1 VTAATQGVDDLVVS
15 STFASLRVRNYKL
28 FFWGQLVSVSGTW
41 MQGTAQ
47 AWLVLKELHAGAGA
61 LGLLAGLMMSPT
73 LFLGLWAGLLAD
85 RYDRRKI
92 VMATNTWAA
101 LMASVLA
108 VLTLTHSVR
117 LWMVFV
123 VAFGTGLANA
133 VEMPTRQAFVSELVP
148 ASHVQNAVGLNSA
161 TFNGGRVFGPAVAGL
176 LIVLVGTG
184 WCFAFNAAS
193 FVAVIIGLGLM
204 RSADMYPRPRAARAK
219 GQIREGLRYALAS
232 PVLLS
237 TLVLVFIV
245 GLLTLNFQVFLPL
258 LAKETFHGG
267 AGMVG
272 IFSATQG
279 AGALIGSLASARRTE
294 FTPAL
299 LAGATFAVGG
309 SLLGMA
315 VAPVLALELVLVAAS
330 GAAFI
335 MMMLTANATLQL
347 NSAPDKRG
355 RVMALYVM
363 MFGGTTPFG
372 APLLGLISAHF
383 GARVGTAVAGSAA
396 LGAASTLPAV
406 RRAAERRVSS
416 SGAGRGRSGR

>member
-1 VTAATQGVDDLVVS
+1 MVA

-47 AWLVLKELHAGAGA
+47 SWLVLKELHAGASA
-61 LGLLAGLMMSPT
+61 LGLLAGLMMAPT

-117 LWMVFV
+117 LWMVFL

-133 VEMPTRQAFVSELVP
+133 IEMPTRQAFVSELVP
-148 ASHVQNAVGLNSA
+148 VSHVQNAVGLNSA

-193 FVAVIIGLGLM
+193 FVAVIIGLALM

-219 GQIREGLRYALAS
+219 GQIREGLRYAGAS

-279 AGALIGSLASARRTE
+279 AGALVGSLASARRTA

-315 VAPVLALELVLVAAS
+315 VAPVLVLELVLVAAS

-335 MMMLTANATLQL
+335 LMMLTANATLQL

-396 LGAASTLPAV
+396 LGAASALPVV
-406 RRAAERRVSS
+406 RRAAERRV
-416 SGAGRGRSGR
+416 AARRGDEPAFAVGD

>member
-1 VTAATQGVDDLVVS
+1 M
-15 STFASLRVRNYKL
+15 
-28 FFWGQLVSVSGTW
+28 SVSGTW
-41 MQGTAQ
+41 LQATGQ
-47 AWLVLKELHAGAGA
+47 AWLVLKELHGGAGA

-73 LFLGLWAGLLAD
+73 LLFGLWAGLLAD

-92 VMATNTWAA
+92 VIATNSWAA

-123 VAFGTGLANA
+123 IAFGTGLSNA
-133 VEMPTRQAFVSELVP
+133 VEMPTRQAFVGELVP
-148 ASHVQNAVGLNSA
+148 VSHVQNAIGLNSA

-193 FVAVIIGLGLM
+193 FVAVIIGLSLM
-204 RSADMYPRPRAARAK
+204 RPAAMYPRARAPRAK
-219 GQIREGLRYALAS
+219 GQIREGVRYAGSS
-232 PVLLS
+232 PLLLS

-245 GLLTLNFQVFLPL
+245 GLFTLNFQVFLPL
-258 LAKETFHGG
+258 MAKEVFHGG

-279 AGALIGSLASARRTE
+279 AGALVGSLASARRTS
-294 FTPAL
+294 FTPVL
-299 LAGATFAVGG
+299 LASATFAVGAT
-309 SLLGMA
+309 LIGMA

-335 MMMLTANATLQL
+335 VMMLTANATLQL
-347 NSAPDKRG
+347 NSTPEKRG

-372 APLLGLISAHF
+372 SPLLGLISQRF
-383 GARVGTAVAGSAA
+383 GARVGTGVAGTAA
-396 LGAASTLPAV
+396 LGAAAALPVV
-406 RRAAERRVSS
+406 RRAAERRVAGVSS
-416 SGAGRGRSGR
+416 YAAGPARSAR